1 MDVKE
6 QYLKYDEM
14 DKPHKNDFFRKIQ
27 LANITSVTT
36 VNESIT
42 KHRARLLRG
51 NSTQAFER
59 DSNKE
64 HVLTHFIETA

>member
-14 DKPHKNDFFRKIQ
+14 GKPHKNDFFRKTQ

-36 VNESIT
+36 VSESIT
-42 KHRARLLRG
+42 KHQARQLWV

-59 DSNKE
+59 DSNEE
-64 HVLTHFIETA
+64 HALTL